1 MLDKLNVLQLGWQ
14 SDFGTANGTATKK
27 LSRVSSF
34 SLKPELETRALD
46 QLRGT
51 LVTHQTVLDH
61 YASSAT
67 FESADTTFE
76 EINYFLEMLFGTDAS
91 VTGTAAPYVR
101 DYAAPTTAQPTPHFA
116 TLQFGQS
123 GAVYQMQD
131 ASIASLTLS
140 GTTNSGIQVGGSL
153 IGGKVGAS
161 TLTSLSDSNTETRPT
176 GCMSAVAVAAWDAAD
191 PGTSVLASSA
201 FAWELSIN
209 SNREYRT
216 YLGSCTPTAYSD
228 DTWNGQL
235 RLSLEYNTST
245 DDFVS
250 AILAASNTIL
260 EKQIEIEYKTGTT
273 GTERIVNIQ
282 FAGHTMQAPELF
294 QSRNGVLSVDLVF
307 DGVYNPT
314 MSNWLKIST
323 SSALAKV

>member
-51 LVTHQTVLDH
+51 LVTHQTALDH

-76 EINYFLEMLFGTDAS
+76 EINYFLEMLFGTAS

-140 GTTNSGIQVGGSL
+140 GATNSGIQVGGSL
-153 IGGKVGAS
+153 IGGKVGTG
-161 TLTSLSDSNTETRPT
+161 TLASLSDSATETRPT
-176 GCMSAVAVAAWDAAD
+176 GCMSAVAVSAWDATD

-228 DTWNGQL
+228 DAWTGQL

-245 DDFVS
+245 DDFVN

-260 EKQIEIEYKTGTT
+260 EKQIKIEYKTGTA
-273 GTERIVNIQ
+273 GSERIVNIQ

-307 DGVYNPT
+307 DGVYNPK

-323 SSALAKV
+323 SSALATV